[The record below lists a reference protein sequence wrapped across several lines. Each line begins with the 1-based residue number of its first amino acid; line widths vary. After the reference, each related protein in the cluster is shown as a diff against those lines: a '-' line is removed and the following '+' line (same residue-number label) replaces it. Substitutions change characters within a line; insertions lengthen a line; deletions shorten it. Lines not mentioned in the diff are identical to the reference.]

1 MGRVCGQHKP
11 GPQAL
16 VRAFWGYEGLGPQP
30 PPAERL
36 LSGLGEKGPRAVAC
50 LCGTVVS
57 GLTSAS
63 APSARQV
70 CHMEIVG
77 LPWWLNGEEAACS
90 AGNLASIPGSG
101 RSPGEGSDNPLQYS
115 CLGNPMDRGA
125 CQATVHGVTKELDM
139 TWT

>member
-16 VRAFWGYEGLGPQP
+16 VRAFWGYGGLGLWAWVLPARLRPAQP
-30 PPAERL
+30 PPAECL
-36 LSGLGEKGPRAVAC
+36 LSGLGGRGPRAVAC

-63 APSARQV
+63 SPSARQV
-70 CHMEIVG
+70 CHVEIVG
-77 LPWWLNGEEAACS
+77 LPWWLNGEESACS

-101 RSPGEGSDNPLQYS
+101 RSPGEGSGNPPQYS

-125 CQATVHGVTKELDM
+125 
-139 TWT
+139 